1 MKIEPYSTPL
11 LTNSIL
17 LPFISG
23 TNSIIILWYG
33 IVSTTHWWDW
43 WPFNGSAN
51 GLVGHCRSH
60 GELGLSRNE
69 EEIYSFSSKLGKRDT
84 VRQGCVNLINH
95 WSSNIQIHNSRYYL
109 NICIF
114 CSFFNKFG
122 IPGVLGCIDGTHIE
136 IVRPILHEERYFCRK
151 HYHSLNVQL
160 VCTLPTTII
169 IFVSKISWK
178 NEIIIKI
185 YTFVLDLWFRNADH
199 KCWCQSWRQHPR
211 FFYLE

>member
-1 MKIEPYSTPL
+1 MAQQTVSSVIAEVTANLDSAEMRRKY
-11 LTNSIL
+11 
-17 LPFISG
+17 
-23 TNSIIILWYG
+23 
-33 IVSTTHWWDW
+33 IVFPQSL
-43 WPFNGSAN
+43 A
-51 GLVGHCRSH
+51 
-60 GELGLSRNE
+60 E
-69 EEIYSFSSKLGKRDT
+69 RDT

-160 VCTLPTTII
+160 VCTLPTTLI
-169 IFVSKISWK
+169 IFVSKIS
-178 NEIIIKI
+178 
-185 YTFVLDLWFRNADH
+185 
-199 KCWCQSWRQHPR
+199 
-211 FFYLE
+211 